1 MRIPIS
7 IGSDHAGFQY
17 KKDII
22 AMLEEQGYDVQDYGC
37 HDESCDW
44 AGRAGA
50 GTDGDQSVDYPDF
63 AHPVAHDID
72 TNKIE
77 LGIVLCGSGNGVA
90 ITANK
95 HPQVRCALVW
105 NTETAAL
112 ARSHNNANIISI
124 PARYVSLPL
133 AKEMVTIFLNTKFEG
148 GRHQRRVEKI
158 NL

>member
-37 HDESCDW
+37 HDES
-44 AGRAGA
+44 
-50 GTDGDQSVDYPDF
+50 SVDYPDF
-63 AHPVAHDID
+63 AHPVAYDID

-95 HPQVRCALVW
+95 HPQVRCALAW

>member
-37 HDESCDW
+37 HDES
-44 AGRAGA
+44 
-50 GTDGDQSVDYPDF
+50 SVDYPDF

-124 PARYVSLPL
+124 PALYVSLPL